1 MNVID
6 FINDSMV
13 TIKMSY
19 GVERLPRHLEDKQKT
34 FKKMKKQKINK
45 NKKKTKNKK

>member
-19 GVERLPRHLEDKQKT
+19 GVERIRQLEEKQKT
-34 FKKMKKQKINK
+34 FKKTKKQKIK
-45 NKKKTKNKK
+45 KKKKKTKKKK